1 MEESPMMYA
10 PEHLTEKR
18 YEKYKAA
25 LRPYDWFPQI
35 DSLDFE
41 SLADSDRVYLQDFGV
56 FNSELEEETYMLRV
70 RVPGG
75 RVGAKNF
82 EKIARMVEEHDLTM
96 LLTAR
101 SGIQLHGIEPENVL
115 ELFHAVNALPGL
127 STWQTFGDNVRN
139 VVTDPFDG
147 RGESCEIEAFPIIG
161 AMHAHFHKNPEL
173 VGMLPRRI
181 SIGITGMRE
190 NSWPL
195 FSNDLFFGLAEKEGV
210 KGFNVYMGGK
220 NTEISKPAD
229 IFVAPE
235 ETADFAMAVIRA
247 FDRYGLREKRMK
259 SRLYHMIEHY
269 GMAQVKA
276 FVAEFYGKPW
286 RNAGTSLLKKRHF
299 GDMERLRDGTYGFRY
314 HTDYGIV
321 EPEEARKISDWA
333 LEHGAELRIGID
345 QQLYILGV
353 PDEVP
358 PFKIRDTS
366 PTVVACAGSDYC
378 PFSYWSIKKEA
389 RYLPVKKLIE
399 HDIKVGFSGCMKGCG
414 RHKHADIGIVGLRNS
429 KFGRNDMSARIF
441 LGCEYTGGKRVAEVV
456 FRTVPVD
463 EMRAIVE
470 LLIDEYEKS
479 GAEDF
484 EAFTS
489 GVLNRFEESF
499 LEFFFLAR
507 YDTGAEVRLD
517 PDQTPEAIAAAFGD
531 RPYVRTALE
540 EGWSKGSDAIVKK
553 RWHSS
558 EVMTVKHVDPS
569 KRRSR

>member
-1 MEESPMMYA
+1 MMYA

-25 LRPYDWFPQI
+25 LRPYDWFPQLKE
-35 DSLDFE
+35 LDFE
-41 SLADSDRVYLQDFGV
+41 SLAESDRVYLQDFGV
-56 FNSELEEETYMLRV
+56 FNSELDEEMFMLRV

-75 RVGAKNF
+75 RVGAENF
-82 EKIARMVEEHDLTM
+82 KVIADLVEKYDLT
-96 LLTAR
+96 LLVTAR
-101 SGIQLHGIEPENVL
+101 SGIQIHDIEPENVL
-115 ELFHAVNALPGL
+115 ELFETVNALPGL

-147 RGESCEIEAFPIIG
+147 RGKSCEIEAFPIIE

-195 FSNDLFFGLAEKEGV
+195 FSNDLFFGLAEKDGV

-229 IFVAPE
+229 IFVTPE

-247 FDRYGLREKRMK
+247 YDRHGLREKRMK
-259 SRLYHMIEHY
+259 SRLFHMIEHY
-269 GMAQVKA
+269 GMEQVKT
-276 FVAEFYGKPW
+276 FIAEFYGKTW
-286 RNAGTSLLKKRHF
+286 KDAGASSLRKRHF
-299 GDMERLRDGTYGFRY
+299 GDMEPLADGTYGFRY

-321 EPEEARKISDWA
+321 EAEEAQRIADWA
-333 LEHGAELRIGID
+333 LTHGAELRIGID
-345 QQLYILGV
+345 QQIYILGV
-353 PDEVP
+353 PDERP

-378 PFSYWSIKKEA
+378 PFSYWSIKEEA
-389 RYLPVKKLIE
+389 RYLPVERLIE

-414 RHKHADIGIVGLRNS
+414 RHKHADIGIVGLRNA
-429 KFGRNDMSARIF
+429 KFGRNDRSARIF
-441 LGCEYTGGKRVAEVV
+441 LGCEYTEGKRPAEVV

-463 EMRAIVE
+463 EMNRMVS

-479 GAEDF
+479 GAADF

-489 GVLNRFEESF
+489 GVLNRFDERF
-499 LEFFFLAR
+499 VEFFFLAR
-507 YDTGAEVRLD
+507 RESGVEVRLD
-517 PDQTPEAIAAAFGD
+517 PSKSPEELARNFGEKE
-531 RPYVRTALE
+531 YVRTALE
-540 EGWSKGSDAIVKK
+540 KGWGKGSDEIV
-553 RWHSS
+553 RMLWHS
-558 EVMTVKHVDPS
+558 ENVLTVQHVDPS